1 LKKIVVTGGSGFIGT
16 ALCKSLYGEAEI
28 AIADVRPPID
38 LLRDYWRYVDVTDSY
53 SVFEVVEDADVV
65 YHLAANPNPTLAE
78 KNPSWDLTINVIG
91 TLNVINA
98 CVKHEAR
105 ILFTSSLSVKK
116 NGNYAI
122 SKHTAEQYIQHYA
135 KKGKL
140 DVVIVRLAN
149 VYGQNQS
156 LGFVIPDFI
165 DRLKRNPNALQIR
178 GTGYETRDFIFID
191 DAVTALRV
199 AAEKGENGA
208 VYEIGTGKAVTIL
221 ELAEVLAKAM
231 QLSPRI
237 STEKQGTPPKVRD
250 AANISPLQE
259 LGWTPKVTLEEG
271 LKRCL

>member
-1 LKKIVVTGGSGFIGT
+1 MKKIVVTGGSGFIGT

-38 LLRDYWRYVDVTDSY
+38 LLRGYWRYVDVTDSY

-116 NGNYAI
+116 DGNYAI

-135 KKGKL
+135 TKGKL

-165 DRLKRNPNALQIR
+165 DRLRRNPSALQIR

-191 DAVTALRV
+191 DVVTALRV

-208 VYEIGTGKAVTIL
+208 LYEIGTGKAVTIL
-221 ELAEVLAKAM
+221 ELAEVLAKVM